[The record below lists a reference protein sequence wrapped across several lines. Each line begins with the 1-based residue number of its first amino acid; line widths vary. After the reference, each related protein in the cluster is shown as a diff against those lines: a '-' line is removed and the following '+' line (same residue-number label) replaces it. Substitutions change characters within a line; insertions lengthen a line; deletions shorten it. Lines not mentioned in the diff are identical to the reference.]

1 MGKRKQAAESEE
13 RSHLGLGLGLGSVS
27 GSDVRSSFNSTGT
40 GSISHDS
47 VQRSNIGFQLL
58 KKCGWKEGT
67 GLGAAEQGRLH
78 PIETHV
84 KYDKRG
90 IGAEKKQKPVISL
103 TPKENEQKQARKTQ
117 KKSKTLSKML
127 RKLQD
132 EEKRMQENEFER
144 AFFRE
149 FWPDNV

>member
-1 MGKRKQAAESEE
+1 MGKRKLEAESEE
-13 RSHLGLGLGLGSVS
+13 RSNLGLGLCSVS
-27 GSDVRSSFNSTGT
+27 GANISSTFNSTGT
-40 GSISHDS
+40 GSISCDAVRH
-47 VQRSNIGFQLL
+47 SNIGFQLL

-84 KYDKRG
+84 KHDKRG
-90 IGAEKKQKPVISL
+90 IGAEKKQTPVINS
-103 TPKENEQKQARKTQ
+103 TPKENEQKRATKTR

-127 RKLQD
+127 RKLKD